1 MPHRVLEPSTARK
14 SASYCLWEAW
24 GTTLPGWRW
33 FFGFEVCCLTAGG
46 VSTGLSR
53 NESSTHDAATLAG
66 AASRNSE
73 DKKYRIVYRGL
84 SSAVNQFCGP
94 GAPPPHPM
102 GQKVRVVLRAK
113 ARTARKSASYCLW
126 EAWGTK
132 ANKNHT
138 FSRNEWFVLP
148 KNHVAKNYFGVPLG
162 AVGFVG
168 KSKVLG
174 QMWCRYSQSYLSPG
188 RTRGFVVAFPSKWCP
203 RAAAVNGPFCILIWV
218 VLFGRFSAKLG
229 HKTPL
234 DRRGSSCSSG
244 CAQISPGDRSF
255 FSKRA
260 ARPQTRLFVRS
271 GGRRSLHK
279 TTNAHEAALAI

>member
-1 MPHRVLEPSTARK
+1 M
-14 SASYCLWEAW
+14 
-24 GTTLPGWRW
+24 
-33 FFGFEVCCLTAGG
+33 
-46 VSTGLSR
+46 
-53 NESSTHDAATLAG
+53 
-66 AASRNSE
+66 
-73 DKKYRIVYRGL
+73 
-84 SSAVNQFCGP
+84 
-94 GAPPPHPM
+94 
-102 GQKVRVVLRAK
+102 
-113 ARTARKSASYCLW
+113 
-126 EAWGTK
+126 
-132 ANKNHT
+132 
-138 FSRNEWFVLP
+138 
-148 KNHVAKNYFGVPLG
+148 AKNYFGVPLG